1 MKPSRLETLLYAF
14 GTLLVLAGAAT
25 QIGHLLPAGQGYA
38 VLLAGIALGSAA
50 GVLANRRM
58 RALQKQNQELQAQL
72 AERTQQRQEA
82 V

>member
-1 MKPSRLETLLYAF
+1 MKPSRPETILYAL
-14 GTLLVLAGAAT
+14 GALLVLVGAAI

-58 RALQKQNQELQAQL
+58 RALQQQN
-72 AERTQQRQEA
+72 
-82 V
+82 